1 MLASLAELA
10 QEIAQLALSLKETSI
25 LSMLIHVS
33 TVELAK
39 AAAQ

>member
-25 LSMLIHVS
+25 LSTLIHVS